1 MHATNAVK
9 QTLLGQGTVIA
20 ATLGTLL
27 AVLPFAGSQGPLVAL
42 AVFATGVFLAI
53 PALERHHAHSRFGL
67 ANTITYLRLGGV
79 ALFAGLAAEPS
90 ILTLDPLAWLMV
102 FGAAVLL
109 TLDGFDGWS
118 ARRQGLASEFGA
130 RFDME
135 VDAAFI
141 LVLSVMAL
149 SLGKV
154 GAWVLGLGLMRY
166 AFVIAG
172 EFAPVLK
179 APLPPSTRR
188 KTVCVVQIIA
198 LTMLLVPQVNSDLA
212 NAIAGGALLALT
224 WSFAVDVVWLL
235 RSSR

>member
-1 MHATNAVK
+1 MDAANTAR
-9 QTLLGQGTVIA
+9 QSFLGQGAVIA

-27 AVLPFAGSQGPLVAL
+27 AILPFAGPRGPSVAL
-42 AVFATGVFLAI
+42 VLFATGVFLAI
-53 PALERHHAHSRFGL
+53 SALERHHGHSRFGL

-79 ALFAGLAAEPS
+79 ALFAGLAAESS
-90 ILTLDPLAWLMV
+90 ILNEEPFAWLAV
-102 FGAAVLL
+102 LGAVVLL
-109 TLDGFDGWS
+109 TLDGVDGWS

-166 AFVIAG
+166 AFVVAG
-172 EFAPVLK
+172 ELAPSLK
-179 APLPPSTRR
+179 DPLPRSTRR
-188 KTVCVVQIIA
+188 KTVCVVQIVA
-198 LTMLLVPQVNSDLA
+198 LTILLVPQVTPDLA
-212 NAIAGGALLALT
+212 NIVAGGALIALT
-224 WSFAVDVVWLL
+224 WSFALDIFWLL
-235 RSSR
+235 RRAG

>member
-1 MHATNAVK
+1 LNARNAASK
-9 QTLLGQGTVIA
+9 TFLGQGTVIA
-20 ATLGTLL
+20 ATLGILL
-27 AVLPFAGSQGPLVAL
+27 AVLPFAGSRGPLVAL
-42 AVFATGVFLAI
+42 AVFAMGVFLAI

-79 ALFAGLAAEPS
+79 ALFAGLAAESS
-90 ILTLDPLAWLMV
+90 ILTLDSLAWLAV
-102 FGAAVLL
+102 FGAVVLL

-154 GAWVLGLGLMRY
+154 GAWVLWLGLMRY

-172 EFAPVLK
+172 EFAPALK

-188 KTVCVVQIIA
+188 KTVCVVQILA
-198 LTMLLVPQVNSDLA
+198 LTMLLVPQITADFAAV
-212 NAIAGGALLALT
+212 IAGGALIALA
-224 WSFAVDVVWLL
+224 WSFAVDVVWIL
-235 RSSR
+235 RGSR